1 MPSLSSEQ
9 IKLYLP
15 HRYPFL
21 LVDKVVDYVDY
32 ESLTAIKNVSV
43 NEPCFQGHFP
53 EQAIYPGV
61 LITETMAQ
69 AAALLGALSMGE
81 ETRENSLYYLV
92 GVDKVRFKK
101 PVVPGDQLIVKVEFI
116 KLRRDIWRFATT
128 AIVDDKEVASGEL
141 LTTITEKK
149 D

>member
-1 MPSLSSEQ
+1 MPTLSSEE

-21 LVDKVVDYVDY
+21 LVDKVTDYKTY
-32 ESLTAIKNVSV
+32 EHLTAVKNISV

-69 AAALLGALSMGE
+69 SAALLGALSMDE
-81 ETRENSLYYLV
+81 EAKDDSLYFLV
-92 GVDKVRFKK
+92 GIDKVRFKQ
-101 PVVPGDQLIVKVEFI
+101 PVIPGDQLIIEVNFI
-116 KLRRDIWRFATT
+116 KVRRDIWRFETKAF
-128 AIVDDKEVASGEL
+128 VDGKEVSSGEL

>member
-1 MPSLSSEQ
+1 MSTLSCEE
-9 IKLYLP
+9 IKRYLP

-21 LVDKVVDYVDY
+21 LVDKVTDYVVYDH
-32 ESLTAIKNVSV
+32 LTAVKNITAD
-43 NEPCFQGHFP
+43 EPCFQGHFP

-69 AAALLGALSMGE
+69 AAALLGALSMDE
-81 ETRENSLYYLV
+81 ETKEDSLYFLV
-92 GVDKVRFKK
+92 GIDKVRFKQ
-101 PVVPGDQLIVKVEFI
+101 PVVPGDQLIVEVKFVKV
-116 KLRRDIWRFATT
+116 RRDIWRFTAS
-128 AIVDDKEVASGEL
+128 AIVDGKEIASGEL